1 MLNFNNKVRI
11 LSKGKQQIKEV
22 GFIEIAVN
30 NIITT
35 INNIPEY
42 ETFINSLIDNK
53 ILNNNNWWRESNFL
67 YIG

>member
-11 LSKGKQQIKEV
+11 LSKGKQQIKEL
-22 GFIEIAVN
+22 GFIEITVN